1 MRTYWLETKSEFLS
15 LWRNPR
21 FVIPTLSLPPLFYLF
36 FGVLMSRGH
45 QTKSMALAVLVGY
58 SVFGALTAAMYGL
71 AVSLAHERGLGWL
84 EVKRA
89 SPMPMASYFTA
100 KIASAMAFALIV
112 QLMLS
117 VMAAT
122 LSHVQ
127 LPAGQWLG
135 LTVATLG
142 AAIPFCALGLLV
154 GTLTAASATP
164 AVANLI
170 AMPMAICS
178 GLWIPI
184 DFLPAV
190 VRKVAVFLPAYH
202 AAQIGRTIVGR
213 PGDWPIPAHAAC
225 LAVFTAV
232 LIGLTVLSWRRS
244 AERANG

>member
-1 MRTYWLETKSEFLS
+1 MKTYWMETRCEFLS

-36 FGVLMSRGH
+36 FGVAMSRGH
-45 QTKSMALAVLVGY
+45 QTKAMALMMLVGY
-58 SVFGALTAAMYGL
+58 SVFGALTSAMYGL
-71 AVSLAHERGLGWL
+71 AVGLAHERGLGWL

-89 SPMPMASYFTA
+89 SPMPMASYFAA
-100 KIASAMAFALIV
+100 KIVVAMGFAIIV

-117 VMAAT
+117 LLAVTVGHVELRAWQWAA
-122 LSHVQ
+122 
-127 LPAGQWLG
+127 

-142 AAIPFCALGLLV
+142 AAIPFCALGLLL
-154 GTLTAASATP
+154 GTLTTASATP

-184 DFLPAV
+184 DFLPETM
-190 VRKVAVFLPAYH
+190 RRVAAFLPAYH

-213 PGDWPIPAHAAC
+213 PGDWPIAAHAAC
-225 LAVFTAV
+225 LVGFTMV